1 MIVQLVNGQIVKVN
15 PNTGDNPIVKLSVKG
30 HTVTYVRK
38 DGTLSVSYSELI
50 FPLIMAVQKLMNKE

>member
-1 MIVQLVNGQIVKVN
+1 MAEKTATLYTKINGQIVKVN

-38 DGTLSVSYSELI
+38 DGTKGIY
-50 FPLIMAVQKLMNKE
+50 KG